1 MTRIDPI
8 TLEVIEASF
17 VNIVREMRAT
27 LIRTSFSPILYEVHD
42 FSCALLNP
50 EGRENLSGCRRTS
63 PFTSSPHVSM

>member
-27 LIRTSFSPILYEVHD
+27 IIRTSFSPILYEVHD

-50 EGRENLSGCRRTS
+50 EGELIGLSEDIPLHIFPTC
-63 PFTSSPHVSM
+63 